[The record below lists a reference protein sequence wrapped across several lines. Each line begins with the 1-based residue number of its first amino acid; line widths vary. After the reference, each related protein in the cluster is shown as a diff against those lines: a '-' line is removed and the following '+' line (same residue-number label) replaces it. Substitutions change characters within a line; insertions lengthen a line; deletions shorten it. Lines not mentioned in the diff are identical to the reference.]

1 MLDLLLTTAVQAGSL
16 RRLEHI
22 RRQPLA
28 RQEQVLRQLLHRA
41 RGTEWGRRYGFSAGL
56 SAAGFASRVPVSTYE
71 ELYPELERVLRGDA
85 DVLWPGRPRW
95 FAKSS
100 GTTNARSKY
109 IPVTAESL
117 HECHYRAGRDM
128 TALATHFYPQER
140 LLAGK
145 TLSLGGTHTPNPFR
159 PREPDSRT
167 GDVSAV
173 IMQQLPWWA
182 EQMRTPPL
190 ALALLSEWEDKIER
204 IARHVLRQ
212 DVRTLAGVPTWMI
225 VLLRR
230 VVALA
235 GADDITQ
242 VWPQLRLFLHGA
254 VAFGPY
260 RELFRQLIPDGR
272 MRYLEI
278 YNASEGY
285 FALQDQPDC
294 EDLLLLLDHGIYY
307 EFLPAEQWANSA
319 PRPVPLAGVELGR
332 NYALVIST
340 NAGLWRY
347 LVGDTVRFTSLAP
360 YRVRITGRTK
370 HFLNAFGEEVVIENA
385 EAAVAAASQ
394 ATGATVRDFTAAPV
408 WFATDSRTSR
418 GGHEWAVEFL
428 QAPADLPRFAAVLDA
443 TLRQLNSDYDAKRY
457 HDLALAPPLLRVV
470 PTGTFEA
477 WLASE
482 GKLGGQHKVP
492 RLLNS
497 RTTLEAVL
505 TQARKDSP
513 QKTPLTQ
520 D

>member
-1 MLDLLLTTAVQAGSL
+1 MLDQLLAHAVQWSSL
-16 RRLEHI
+16 PR
-22 RRQPLA
+22 LA
-28 RQEQVLRQLLHRA
+28 RIRQQPHEVQARLLRGLLGRA
-41 RGTEWGRRYGFSAGL
+41 QGTEWGQRYGFREKMT
-56 SAAGFASRVPVSTYE
+56 AADFGRRVPVSTYE
-71 ELYPELERVLRGDA
+71 QLYPELERVLRGQP

-109 IPVTAESL
+109 IPVTAEAL
-117 HECHYRAGRDM
+117 HDGHYRAGRDM
-128 TALATHFYPQER
+128 LALSTHLYPRER

-145 TLSLGGTHTPNPFR
+145 TLSLGGAHTANPFR
-159 PREPDSRT
+159 PQEPASRA

-173 IMQQLPWWA
+173 IMAQLPRWA
-182 EQMRTPPL
+182 EQLRTPPL
-190 ALALLSEWEDKIER
+190 RLALLDEWEEKIER
-204 IARHVLRQ
+204 IAAHVLRQ
-212 DVRTLAGVPTWMI
+212 DVRVLAGVPTWMV

-235 GADDITQ
+235 GADTIVQ

-260 RELFRQLIPDGR
+260 RELFRQLIPDAR

-285 FALQDQPDC
+285 FALQDQREG

-307 EFLPAEQWANSA
+307 EFLPADQWAA
-319 PRPVPLAGVELGR
+319 PDPRPLPLAEVELNR
-332 NYALVIST
+332 PYALVIST

-370 HFLNAFGEEVVIENA
+370 HFLNAFGEELVIENA
-385 EAAVAAASQ
+385 EAAVAAACQ
-394 ATGATVRDFTAAPV
+394 ATGAAVRDFTAAPV
-408 WFATDSRTSR
+408 WFATDSATSR
-418 GGHEWAVEFL
+418 GGHEWLVEF
-428 QAPADLPRFAAVLDA
+428 APNTASPDLGRFGAVLDA
-443 TLRQLNSDYDAKRY
+443 TLCEVNSDYAAKR
-457 HDLALAPPLLRVV
+457 HRSLALAPPRLRAV
-470 PTGTFEA
+470 PSGTFEA
-477 WLASE
+477 WLARQ

-497 RTTLEAVL
+497 REVLEAVL
-505 TQARKDSP
+505 AAVPAAASKR
-513 QKTPLTQ
+513 
-520 D
+520 

>member
-1 MLDLLLTTAVQAGSL
+1 MFDRLLSAAVQAGSL
-16 RRLEHI
+16 RRLERLRH
-22 RRQPLA
+22 QPEAVQARVLA
-28 RQEQVLRQLLHRA
+28 GLLRRA
-41 RGTEWGRRYGFSAGL
+41 RGTEWGRRYGFGEAPT
-56 SAAGFASRVPVSTYE
+56 AAEFARRVPVSTYE
-71 ELYPELERVLRGDA
+71 QLYPALERVLRGQP
-85 DVLWPGRPRW
+85 DVLWPGRPTW

-100 GTTNARSKY
+100 GTTNARSKF
-109 IPVTAESL
+109 IPVTPEAL
-117 HECHYRAGRDM
+117 HHCHYRAGRDM

-145 TLSLGGTHTPNPFR
+145 TLSLGGTHGPSPFR
-159 PREPDSRT
+159 EAGSGVRA

-173 IMQQLPWWA
+173 IMAQLPWWA
-182 EQMRTPPL
+182 ERMRTPPL
-190 ALALLSEWEDKIER
+190 ALALLDEWETKIER
-204 IARHVLRQ
+204 IARHVLRE

-242 VWPQLRLFLHGA
+242 VWPHLRLFLHGA

-260 RELFRQLIPDGR
+260 RELFGQLIPDAR

-285 FALQDQPDC
+285 FALQDQPDS

-307 EFLPAEQWANSA
+307 EFLPADQWDAPD
-319 PRPVPLAGVELGR
+319 PRPVPLRDVELNR
-332 NYALVIST
+332 PYALVIST

-360 YRVRITGRTK
+360 YRLRITGRTK

-385 EAAVAAASQ
+385 EAAVAAASR

-408 WFATDSRTSR
+408 WFAADADRATSR
-418 GGHEWAVEFL
+418 GGHEWAVEFTG
-428 QAPADLPRFAAVLDA
+428 AKPADPRQFAAVLDA
-443 TLRQLNSDYDAKRY
+443 TLRQLNSDYDAKR
-457 HDLALAPPLLRVV
+457 HRDLALAPPLLRVV
-470 PTGTFEA
+470 PPGTFEA
-477 WLASE
+477 WLARQ

-497 RTTLEAVL
+497 REVLEGVL
-505 TQARKDSP
+505 QAADQLKNPNR
-513 QKTPLTQ
+513 Q
-520 D
+520 

>member
-1 MLDLLLTTAVQAGSL
+1 MLDQLLAHAVQWSSL
-16 RRLEHI
+16 PRLNRI
-22 RRQPLA
+22 REQPHEVQSRLLRGLLA
-28 RQEQVLRQLLHRA
+28 RAQA
-41 RGTEWGRRYGFSAGL
+41 TEWGRRYGFGEKMT
-56 SAAGFASRVPVSTYE
+56 AADFARRVPASTYE
-71 ELYPELERVLRGDA
+71 QLYPELEKVLRGQP

-109 IPVTAESL
+109 IPVTAEAL
-117 HECHYRAGRDM
+117 HDCHYRAGRDM
-128 TALATHFYPQER
+128 LALSTHFYPRER

-145 TLSLGGTHTPNPFR
+145 TLSLGGAHLANPFR
-159 PREPDSRT
+159 PQETGSRA

-173 IMQQLPWWA
+173 IMAQLPSWA
-182 EQMRTPPL
+182 EQLRTPPL
-190 ALALLSEWEDKIER
+190 RLALLDEWEEKIER
-204 IARHVLRQ
+204 IAAHVLRQ
-212 DVRTLAGVPTWMI
+212 DVRVLAGVPTWMV

-235 GADDITQ
+235 GADNITE

-260 RELFRQLIPDGR
+260 RELFRQLIPDAR

-285 FALQDQPDC
+285 FALQDQAEG

-307 EFLPAEQWANSA
+307 EFLPADQWNAPD
-319 PRPVPLAGVELGR
+319 PRPVPLAEVGLHQP
-332 NYALVIST
+332 YALVIST

-347 LVGDTVRFTSLAP
+347 VVGDTVRFTSLAP

-394 ATGATVRDFTAAPV
+394 ATGAAVRDFTAAPV
-408 WFATDSRTSR
+408 WFATDSTTSR
-418 GGHEWAVEFL
+418 GGHEWVVEFAT
-428 QAPADLPRFAAVLDA
+428 QTTSPDLARFGAVLDA
-443 TLRQLNSDYDAKRY
+443 TLCALNSDYAAKR
-457 HDLALAPPLLRVV
+457 HRSLALAPPRLRAV
-470 PTGTFEA
+470 PSGTFEA
-477 WLASE
+477 WLAHQ

-497 RTTLEAVL
+497 REVLEAVL
-505 TQARKDSP
+505 QAASIKAAAR
-513 QKTPLTQ
+513 
-520 D
+520 

>member
-1 MLDLLLTTAVQAGSL
+1 MLDQLLAKAVQWGSL
-16 RRLEHI
+16 PRLDRI
-22 RRQPLA
+22 RQQPHEAQA
-28 RQEQVLRQLLHRA
+28 RLLRQLLARA
-41 RGTEWGRRYGFSAGL
+41 QGTEWGRRYGYGEKIT
-56 SAAGFASRVPVSTYE
+56 AAEFARRVPVSTYE
-71 ELYPELERVLRGDA
+71 QLYPELEKVLRGRP
-85 DVLWPGRPRW
+85 DVLWPGRPEW

-100 GTTNARSKY
+100 GTTNARSKF
-109 IPVTAESL
+109 IPVTAEAL
-117 HECHYRAGRDM
+117 HQCHYRAGRDM
-128 TALATHFYPQER
+128 LALSTHLYPQER

-145 TLSLGGTHTPNPFR
+145 TLSLGGAHAPNPFR
-159 PREPDSRT
+159 PSEPASRV

-173 IMQQLPWWA
+173 IMQQLPTWA
-182 EQMRTPPL
+182 QGLRTPPL
-190 ALALLSEWEDKIER
+190 KLALLDEWEEKMAR
-204 IARHVLRQ
+204 IAHYVLRQ
-212 DVRTLAGVPTWMI
+212 DVRVLAGVPTWMV

-285 FALQDQPDC
+285 FALQDQSDS

-307 EFLPAEQWANSA
+307 EFLPADQWAA
-319 PRPVPLAGVELGR
+319 PDPRPVPLAEVAL
-332 NYALVIST
+332 NQAYALVISS

-347 LVGDTVRFTSLAP
+347 VVGDTVRFTSLAP

-394 ATGATVRDFTAAPV
+394 ATGAAVRDFTVAPV
-408 WFATDSRTSR
+408 WFTASSATSR
-418 GGHEWAVEFL
+418 GGHEWVLEFAPNAPQPDL
-428 QAPADLPRFAAVLDA
+428 QHFGAVLDA
-443 TLRQLNSDYDAKRY
+443 ALCAVNSDYAAKR
-457 HDLALAPPLLRVV
+457 HRNLALAPPRLHAV
-470 PTGTFEA
+470 PAGTFDA
-477 WLASE
+477 WLAGQ

-497 RTTLEAVL
+497 RAVLEAVL
-505 TQARKDSP
+505 STAAHASP
-513 QKTPLTQ
+513 R
-520 D
+520 